1 LFMEIS
7 EVEIKGLA
15 IPSVPHTW
23 INSPHVSI
31 PKVPSI
37 TDTIYIGV
45 PIINVP
51 GCVEAHKDGKKNKV
65 LKDDDPDGTQ
75 VFCDAETPSFDPIEY
90 TPEDLIIIQEAPPP
104 PVSNTEQPPLETPP
118 IPEIPKTTKDKEVI
132 STEEQSTTWVEEYL
146 PSPAEVS
153 TTTAIAVIATSA
165 AAATPLILRVVK
177 PIIKQLAKKIRRA
190 FGKEPP
196 RLSRTEIATNRYR
209 EKKGLFPFK
218 LPKKSTV
225 NRFKKY

>member
-1 LFMEIS
+1 MEIS

-45 PIINVP
+45 PIINIP
-51 GCVEAHKDGKKNKV
+51 GCVQAHKDGKKNKV

-75 VFCDAETPSFDPIEY
+75 VFCDGETPSFDPIEY

-118 IPEIPKTTKDKEVI
+118 IPEIPKTTKDKEVLT
-132 STEEQSTTWVEEYL
+132 TEEQPTTWVEEYL
-146 PSPAEVS
+146 PSPAEIS
-153 TTTAIAVIATSA
+153 TTTSIAVIATGA
-165 AAATPLILRVVK
+165 AAATPLLLRVVK
-177 PIIKQLAKKIRRA
+177 PVIQKTWKTIQKKLGKKITKPTRQDILTD
-190 FGKEPP
+190 E
-196 RLSRTEIATNRYR
+196 YR
-209 EKKGLFPFK
+209 KKKGLNPLK
-218 LPKKSTV
+218 KKS
-225 NRFKKY
+225 R

>member
-1 LFMEIS
+1 ME
-7 EVEIKGLA
+7 VPEIQIRGLA

-23 INSPHVSI
+23 VNSPHLSI

-51 GCVEAHKDGKKNKV
+51 GCVEVHKDGKKNRV
-65 LKDDDPDGTQ
+65 LKDDDPDGGQ
-75 VFCDAETPSFDPIEY
+75 VFCDAATPSFDPIEY
-90 TPEDLIIIQEAPPP
+90 TPEDLIIIEEAPPP
-104 PVSNTEQPPLETPP
+104 PVANTEQPTLETPP
-118 IPEIPKTTKDKEVI
+118 IPEIPKTTEDKEVI
-132 STEEQSTTWVEEYL
+132 TTEEAPPTWVEEYL
-146 PSPAEVS
+146 PSPSEVS
-153 TTTAIAVIATSA
+153 TTTAIAVIATGA

-177 PIIKQLAKKIRRA
+177 PIIKQLAKKIKRA

-196 RLSRTEIATNRYR
+196 RLSRSEIATNRYR

-225 NRFKKY
+225 NRYKKY

>member
-1 LFMEIS
+1 MEIS

-23 INSPHVSI
+23 INSPHISI

-132 STEEQSTTWVEEYL
+132 TTEEPPPTWVEEYL
-146 PSPAEVS
+146 PSPSEVS
-153 TTTAIAVIATSA
+153 TTTSIAVIATTT

-177 PIIKQLAKKIRRA
+177 PVIQRLWKTIQKKLGKKITKPTRQDILTD
-190 FGKEPP
+190 E
-196 RLSRTEIATNRYR
+196 YR
-209 EKKGLFPFK
+209 KKKGLSP
-218 LPKKSTV
+218 LKKS
-225 NRFKKY
+225 R

>member
-1 LFMEIS
+1 MEIS
-7 EVEIKGLA
+7 DVEIQGLA

-51 GCVEAHKDGKKNKV
+51 GCVEAHKDGRKNKV

-75 VFCDAETPSFDPIEY
+75 VFCDAETPSFSPIDY

-104 PVSNTEQPPLETPP
+104 PVANTEQPPLETPP
-118 IPEIPKTTKDKEVI
+118 IPEIPKTTEDKEVI
-132 STEEQSTTWVEEYL
+132 STEEQPTTRVEDYL
-146 PSPAEVS
+146 PSTTEIS
-153 TTTAIAVIATSA
+153 TTTSLAVIATGA
-165 AAATPLILRVVK
+165 AAATPLLLRVVK
-177 PIIKQLAKKIRRA
+177 PVIQKLWKTIQKKLGKKITKPTRQDILTD
-190 FGKEPP
+190 E
-196 RLSRTEIATNRYR
+196 YR
-209 EKKGLFPFK
+209 KKKGLSPLK
-218 LPKKSTV
+218 KKS
-225 NRFKKY
+225 R

>member
-1 LFMEIS
+1 MEIS

-23 INSPHVSI
+23 INSPHISI

-132 STEEQSTTWVEEYL
+132 TTEEPPPTWVEEYL
-146 PSPAEVS
+146 PSPSEVS
-153 TTTAIAVIATSA
+153 TTTSIAVIATTT

-177 PIIKQLAKKIRRA
+177 PVIQRLWKTIQKKLGKKITKPTRQDILTD
-190 FGKEPP
+190 E
-196 RLSRTEIATNRYR
+196 YR
-209 EKKGLFPFK
+209 KKKGLSPLK
-218 LPKKSTV
+218 KKS
-225 NRFKKY
+225 R

>member
-1 LFMEIS
+1 MEIS
-7 EVEIKGLA
+7 EIEVQGLA

-45 PIINVP
+45 PIINIP

-118 IPEIPKTTKDKEVI
+118 IPEIPKTIKDKEVI
-132 STEEQSTTWVEEYL
+132 STEEQPTTGVEEYL
-146 PSPAEVS
+146 PSTAEIS
-153 TTTAIAVIATSA
+153 TTTSLAVIATGA
-165 AAATPLILRVVK
+165 AAATPLLLRVVK
-177 PIIKQLAKKIRRA
+177 PVIQKAWKTIQKKLGKKITKPTRQ
-190 FGKEPP
+190 EM
-196 RLSRTEIATNRYR
+196 LTDEYR
-209 EKKGLFPFK
+209 KKKGLSPLK
-218 LPKKSTV
+218 KKS
-225 NRFKKY
+225 R

>member
-1 LFMEIS
+1 MEIS
-7 EVEIKGLA
+7 DVEIKGLA

-23 INSPHVSI
+23 INSPHISI

-45 PIINVP
+45 PIINIP

-132 STEEQSTTWVEEYL
+132 TTEEPPPTWVEEYL
-146 PSPAEVS
+146 PSPSEVS
-153 TTTAIAVIATSA
+153 TTTSIAVIATTT

-177 PIIKQLAKKIRRA
+177 PVIQRIWKTIQKKLGKKITKPTRQDILTD
-190 FGKEPP
+190 E
-196 RLSRTEIATNRYR
+196 YR
-209 EKKGLFPFK
+209 KKKGLSPLK
-218 LPKKSTV
+218 KKS
-225 NRFKKY
+225 R

>member
-1 LFMEIS
+1 MEIS
-7 EVEIKGLA
+7 EVEIQGLA

-23 INSPHVSI
+23 INSPHISI

-132 STEEQSTTWVEEYL
+132 TTEEPPPTWVEEYL
-146 PSPAEVS
+146 PSPSEVS
-153 TTTAIAVIATSA
+153 TTTSIAVIATTT

-177 PIIKQLAKKIRRA
+177 PVIQRIWKTIQKKLGKKITKPTRQDILTD
-190 FGKEPP
+190 E
-196 RLSRTEIATNRYR
+196 YR
-209 EKKGLFPFK
+209 KKKGLSPLK
-218 LPKKSTV
+218 KKS
-225 NRFKKY
+225 R

>member
-1 LFMEIS
+1 MEIS
-7 EVEIKGLA
+7 DVEIQGLA

-31 PKVPSI
+31 PRVPSI

-51 GCVEAHKDGKKNKV
+51 GCVEAHKDGRKNKV

-75 VFCDAETPSFDPIEY
+75 VFCDAETPSFSPIEY

-104 PVSNTEQPPLETPP
+104 PVANTEKPPLETPP
-118 IPEIPKTTKDKEVI
+118 IPEIPKTTKDKEVLT
-132 STEEQSTTWVEEYL
+132 TEEQPTTWVEEYL

-153 TTTAIAVIATSA
+153 TTTAIAVIATGA

-177 PIIKQLAKKIRRA
+177 P
-190 FGKEPP
+190 
-196 RLSRTEIATNRYR
+196 LSLIHI
-209 EKKGLFPFK
+209 
-218 LPKKSTV
+218 
-225 NRFKKY
+225 

>member
-1 LFMEIS
+1 MEIS
-7 EVEIKGLA
+7 EVEIRGLA

-45 PIINVP
+45 PIINIP
-51 GCVEAHKDGKKNKV
+51 GCVQAHKDGKKNKV

-75 VFCDAETPSFDPIEY
+75 VFCDGETPSFDPIEY

-118 IPEIPKTTKDKEVI
+118 IPEIPKTTKDKEVLT
-132 STEEQSTTWVEEYL
+132 TEEQPTTWVEEYL
-146 PSPAEVS
+146 PSPAEIS
-153 TTTAIAVIATSA
+153 TTTSIAVIATGA
-165 AAATPLILRVVK
+165 AAATPLLLRVVK
-177 PIIKQLAKKIRRA
+177 PVIKKLWTSIQKKLGKKITKPTRQDILTD
-190 FGKEPP
+190 E
-196 RLSRTEIATNRYR
+196 YR
-209 EKKGLFPFK
+209 KKKGLSP
-218 LPKKSTV
+218 LKKS
-225 NRFKKY
+225 R

>member
-1 LFMEIS
+1 MEIS
-7 EVEIKGLA
+7 EVEIRGLA

-31 PKVPSI
+31 PRAPSI

-45 PIINVP
+45 PIINIP
-51 GCVEAHKDGKKNKV
+51 GCVQAHKDGKKNKV

-75 VFCDAETPSFDPIEY
+75 VFCDGETPSFDPIEY

-118 IPEIPKTTKDKEVI
+118 IPEIPKTTKDKEVLT
-132 STEEQSTTWVEEYL
+132 TEEQPTTWVEEYL
-146 PSPAEVS
+146 PSPAEIS
-153 TTTAIAVIATSA
+153 TTTSIAVIATGA

-177 PIIKQLAKKIRRA
+177 PVIKKLWTTIQKKLGKKITKPTRQDILTD
-190 FGKEPP
+190 E
-196 RLSRTEIATNRYR
+196 YR
-209 EKKGLFPFK
+209 KKKGLNPLK
-218 LPKKSTV
+218 KKSQ
-225 NRFKKY
+225 

>member
-1 LFMEIS
+1 MFMEIS
-7 EVEIKGLA
+7 EVEIRGLA

-45 PIINVP
+45 PIINIP
-51 GCVEAHKDGKKNKV
+51 GCVQAHKDGKKNKV
-65 LKDDDPDGTQ
+65 LKDEDPDGTQ
-75 VFCDAETPSFDPIEY
+75 VFCDGETPSFDPIEY

-118 IPEIPKTTKDKEVI
+118 IPEIPKTTEDKEVI

-146 PSPAEVS
+146 PSPAEIS
-153 TTTAIAVIATSA
+153 TTTSIAVIATGA
-165 AAATPLILRVVK
+165 AAATPLLLRVVK
-177 PIIKQLAKKIRRA
+177 PVIQKAWKTIQKKLGKKITKPTRQDILTD
-190 FGKEPP
+190 E
-196 RLSRTEIATNRYR
+196 YR
-209 EKKGLFPFK
+209 KKKGLNPLK
-218 LPKKSTV
+218 KKS
-225 NRFKKY
+225 R

>member
-1 LFMEIS
+1 MEIS
-7 EVEIKGLA
+7 EVEIRGLA

-45 PIINVP
+45 PIINIP

-132 STEEQSTTWVEEYL
+132 TTEEPPPTWVEEYL
-146 PSPAEVS
+146 PSPSEVS
-153 TTTAIAVIATSA
+153 TTTSIAVLATTT

-177 PIIKQLAKKIRRA
+177 PVIQRIWKTIQKKLGKKITKPTRQDILTD
-190 FGKEPP
+190 E
-196 RLSRTEIATNRYR
+196 YR
-209 EKKGLFPFK
+209 KKKGLSPLK
-218 LPKKSTV
+218 KKS
-225 NRFKKY
+225 R

>member
-1 LFMEIS
+1 MEIS
-7 EVEIKGLA
+7 EVEIRGLA

-45 PIINVP
+45 PIINIP

-132 STEEQSTTWVEEYL
+132 TTEEPPPTWVEEYL

-153 TTTAIAVIATSA
+153 TTTSIAVIATTT
-165 AAATPLILRVVK
+165 AAATPLLLRVIK
-177 PIIKQLAKKIRRA
+177 PVIQRAWKTIQKKLGKKITRPTRQDI
-190 FGKEPP
+190 KTDE
-196 RLSRTEIATNRYR
+196 YR
-209 EKKGLFPFK
+209 KKKGLSP
-218 LPKKSTV
+218 LKKT
-225 NRFKKY
+225 R

>member
-1 LFMEIS
+1 MEIS

-23 INSPHVSI
+23 INSPHISI

-45 PIINVP
+45 PIINIP

-132 STEEQSTTWVEEYL
+132 TTEEPPPTWVEEYL
-146 PSPAEVS
+146 PSPSEVS
-153 TTTAIAVIATSA
+153 TTTSIAVIATTT

-177 PIIKQLAKKIRRA
+177 PVIQRIWKTIQKKLGKKITKPTRQDILTD
-190 FGKEPP
+190 E
-196 RLSRTEIATNRYR
+196 YR
-209 EKKGLFPFK
+209 KKKGLSPLK
-218 LPKKSTV
+218 KKS
-225 NRFKKY
+225 R

>member
-1 LFMEIS
+1 MEIS
-7 EVEIKGLA
+7 DVEIQGLA

-23 INSPHVSI
+23 INSPHISI
-31 PKVPSI
+31 PRVPSI

-104 PVSNTEQPPLETPP
+104 PVANTEQPPLETPP
-118 IPEIPKTTKDKEVI
+118 IPEIPKTTEDKEVI
-132 STEEQSTTWVEEYL
+132 STEEQSTTRVEEYL

-153 TTTAIAVIATSA
+153 TTTSIAVLATTT

-177 PIIKQLAKKIRRA
+177 PVIQRIWKTIQKKLGKKITKPTRQDILTD
-190 FGKEPP
+190 E
-196 RLSRTEIATNRYR
+196 YR
-209 EKKGLFPFK
+209 KKKGLSPLK
-218 LPKKSTV
+218 KKS
-225 NRFKKY
+225 R

>member
-1 LFMEIS
+1 MEIS

-23 INSPHVSI
+23 INSPHISI

-45 PIINVP
+45 PIINIP

-104 PVSNTEQPPLETPP
+104 PVANTEQPPLETPP

-132 STEEQSTTWVEEYL
+132 TTEEPPPTWVEEYL
-146 PSPAEVS
+146 PSPSEVS
-153 TTTAIAVIATSA
+153 TTTSIAVIATTT

-177 PIIKQLAKKIRRA
+177 PVIQRIWKTIQKKLGKKITKPTRQDILTD
-190 FGKEPP
+190 E
-196 RLSRTEIATNRYR
+196 YR
-209 EKKGLFPFK
+209 KKKGLSPLK
-218 LPKKSTV
+218 KKS
-225 NRFKKY
+225 R

>member
-1 LFMEIS
+1 MEIS

-23 INSPHVSI
+23 INSPHISI

-75 VFCDAETPSFDPIEY
+75 VFCDGETPSFDPIEY

-118 IPEIPKTTKDKEVI
+118 IPEIPKTTEDKEVI
-132 STEEQSTTWVEEYL
+132 STEEQPTTWIEEYL
-146 PSPAEVS
+146 PSPAEIS
-153 TTTAIAVIATSA
+153 TTTSIAVIATGA
-165 AAATPLILRVVK
+165 AAATPLLLRVVK
-177 PIIKQLAKKIRRA
+177 PVIQKTWNTIQKKLGKKITKPTRQDILTD
-190 FGKEPP
+190 E
-196 RLSRTEIATNRYR
+196 YR
-209 EKKGLFPFK
+209 KKKGLSP
-218 LPKKSTV
+218 LKKS
-225 NRFKKY
+225 R

>member
-1 LFMEIS
+1 MEIS
-7 EVEIKGLA
+7 DVEIQGLA

-31 PKVPSI
+31 PRVPSI

-45 PIINVP
+45 PIINIP

-75 VFCDAETPSFDPIEY
+75 VFCDGETPSFDPIEY

-118 IPEIPKTTKDKEVI
+118 IPEIPKTTKDKEVLT
-132 STEEQSTTWVEEYL
+132 TEEQPTTWVEEYL
-146 PSPAEVS
+146 PSPAEIS
-153 TTTAIAVIATSA
+153 TTTSIAVIATGA
-165 AAATPLILRVVK
+165 AAATPLLLRVVK
-177 PIIKQLAKKIRRA
+177 PVIQKAWKTIQKKLGKKITKPTRQDILTD
-190 FGKEPP
+190 E
-196 RLSRTEIATNRYR
+196 YR
-209 EKKGLFPFK
+209 KKKGLRPLK
-218 LPKKSTV
+218 KKS
-225 NRFKKY
+225 R

>member
-1 LFMEIS
+1 MEIS

-45 PIINVP
+45 PIINIP
-51 GCVEAHKDGKKNKV
+51 GCVQAHKDGKKNKV

-75 VFCDAETPSFDPIEY
+75 VFCDGETPSFDPIEY

-118 IPEIPKTTKDKEVI
+118 IPEIPKTTKDKEVLT
-132 STEEQSTTWVEEYL
+132 TEEQPTTWVEEYL
-146 PSPAEVS
+146 PSPAEIS
-153 TTTAIAVIATSA
+153 TTTSIAVIATGA
-165 AAATPLILRVVK
+165 AAATPLLLRVVK
-177 PIIKQLAKKIRRA
+177 PVIQKAWKTIQKKLGKKITKPTRQDILTD
-190 FGKEPP
+190 E
-196 RLSRTEIATNRYR
+196 YR
-209 EKKGLFPFK
+209 KKKGLSP
-218 LPKKSTV
+218 LKKS
-225 NRFKKY
+225 R

>member
-1 LFMEIS
+1 MEIS
-7 EVEIKGLA
+7 EVEIQGLA

-23 INSPHVSI
+23 INSPHISI

-118 IPEIPKTTKDKEVI
+118 IPEIPKTTEDKEVI
-132 STEEQSTTWVEEYL
+132 STEEQPTTWVEEYL

-153 TTTAIAVIATSA
+153 TTTSIAVIATTT

-177 PIIKQLAKKIRRA
+177 PVIQRIWKTIQKKLGKKITKPTRQDILTD
-190 FGKEPP
+190 E
-196 RLSRTEIATNRYR
+196 YR
-209 EKKGLFPFK
+209 KKKGLSPLK
-218 LPKKSTV
+218 KKS
-225 NRFKKY
+225 R

>member
-1 LFMEIS
+1 MEIS

-45 PIINVP
+45 PIINIP
-51 GCVEAHKDGKKNKV
+51 GCVQAHKDGKKNKV

-75 VFCDAETPSFDPIEY
+75 VFCDGETPSFDPIEY

-118 IPEIPKTTKDKEVI
+118 IPEIPKTTKDKEVLT
-132 STEEQSTTWVEEYL
+132 TEEQPTTWVEEYL
-146 PSPAEVS
+146 PSPAEIS
-153 TTTAIAVIATSA
+153 TTTSIAVIATGA
-165 AAATPLILRVVK
+165 AAATPLLLRVVK
-177 PIIKQLAKKIRRA
+177 PVIQKAWKTIQKKLGKKITKPTRQDILTD
-190 FGKEPP
+190 E
-196 RLSRTEIATNRYR
+196 YR
-209 EKKGLFPFK
+209 KKKGLNPLK
-218 LPKKSTV
+218 KKS
-225 NRFKKY
+225 R